1 MMLSFRELSVFHSV
15 MELGTITA
23 AAEKLNISQPAVSRM
38 LQQAE
43 ERLGFTLFLRRKRRL
58 LATPEAT
65 ALFPE
70 AVRAFAAFAVVQK
83 RATDLKTGQAGALNI
98 AAIAGFA
105 NALVPEAIAK
115 FCSTRPDVVVT
126 LQATTALQ
134 VATLVANHQADLG
147 LVIDTITVPG
157 VSVSDLYAT
166 DFGCVMPRKHPLAK
180 KSRLTPSDLEHERLI
195 CLSKHLPLGIRAM
208 RIFDASDVPLKVAI
222 EVTQSTVA
230 CALVRAGAGLALLDT
245 MGAMGAPGK
254 DLVVRSFNPPT
265 KVIGRLVLPRY
276 QPLSILAREFI
287 ETLRGL
293 VETKQKANAVKK
305 QTPHTPAKRSA

>member
-1 MMLSFRELSVFHSV
+1 MLSFRELSVFQSV

-23 AAEKLNISQPAVSRM
+23 AAEKLKISQPAVSRM

-43 ERLGFTLFLRRKRRL
+43 ERLGFALFLRRKRRL

-70 AVRAFAAFAVVQK
+70 TVRAFAAFEVVQK
-83 RATDLKTGQAGALNI
+83 RAADLKAGRAGGLNV
-98 AAIAGFA
+98 AAIAAFA
-105 NALVPEAIAK
+105 NALLPEAIAA
-115 FCSTRPDVVVT
+115 FCAARPDVSIT
-126 LQATTALQ
+126 LQATNALQ
-134 VATLVANHQADLG
+134 VATLVASHRADIG

-180 KSRLTPSDLEHERLI
+180 KSRLTPSDLQHERLI

-208 RIFDASDVPLKVAI
+208 RLFDDADVPLKVAI

-230 CALVRAGAGLALLDT
+230 CALVRARAGLALLDT
-245 MGAMGAPGK
+245 MGAMGVPGE
-254 DLVVRSFNPPT
+254 DLVVRPFHPAT
-265 KVIGRLVLPRY
+265 KVMGRLVIPRY

-287 ETLRGL
+287 ATLRGL
-293 VETKQKANAVKK
+293 VETKSKSKPTK
-305 QTPHTPAKRSA
+305 Q

>member
-1 MMLSFRELSVFHSV
+1 MMLSFRELSVFRSV

-23 AAEKLNISQPAVSRM
+23 AAEKLQISQPAVSRM
-38 LQQAE
+38 LLQAE
-43 ERLGFTLFLRRKRRL
+43 QRLGFPLFLRRKRRL
-58 LATPEAT
+58 VATREAT

-70 AVRAFAAFAVVQK
+70 TVRASAAFDVVQK
-83 RATDLKTGQAGALNI
+83 RAGDLKTGRAGGLNI
-98 AAIAGFA
+98 AAIAAFA
-105 NALVPEAIAK
+105 NALLPEAIAK
-115 FCSTRPDVVVT
+115 FCANRPDVAIT
-126 LQATTALQ
+126 LQATNALQ

-166 DFGCVMPRKHPLAK
+166 DFGCVMPRKHPLAT
-180 KSRLTPSDLEHERLI
+180 KSRLSPADLEHERLI

-208 RIFDASDVPLKVAI
+208 RVFDDADVPLKVAI

-245 MGAMGAPGK
+245 MGAMGAPGA
-254 DLVVRSFNPPT
+254 DLVVRPFHPAT
-265 KVIGRLVLPRY
+265 KVMGRLVLPRY

-287 ETLRGL
+287 DTLRGL
-293 VETKQKANAVKK
+293 VETKPK
-305 QTPHTPAKRSA
+305 QPRRARNRSPA